1 MIDVIAAVLEL
12 ARLLGLFL
20 AFFVAVGLLQAAAAF
35 GLWGHYKA
43 LDFIRRLGEDD
54 P

>member
-1 MIDVIAAVLEL
+1 MIEFLLEL
-12 ARLLGLFL
+12 ARVVGLFVV
-20 AFFVAVGLLQAAAAF
+20 FFVAVGLLQAAAAF

-43 LDFIRRLGEDD
+43 LDFIRRLGEED